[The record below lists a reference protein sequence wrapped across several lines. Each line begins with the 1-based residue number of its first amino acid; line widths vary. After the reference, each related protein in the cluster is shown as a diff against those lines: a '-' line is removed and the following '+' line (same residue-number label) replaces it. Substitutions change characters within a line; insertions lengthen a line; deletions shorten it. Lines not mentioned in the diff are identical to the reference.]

1 MSVHVTSPIWK
12 LNRKH
17 GLNSTQKLILL
28 KMGDCAWDDGSNAY
42 PAVDTIAEETCL
54 DSRTIQR
61 NLRMLEA
68 EGWITVQEEATHDFP
83 TKYRIA
89 LEMIEGKLREGATP
103 PLQDQDEVTPTS
115 RGGNGSDEGGRK
127 VQAGVAENPN
137 GDGTVPPKPSVNPS
151 DKPSEES
158 LESSPKPN
166 KANSKPKR
174 PQRVEMDRIR
184 KLAED
189 TFSELTE
196 LQTPFDKREANKRW
210 WRPLLAICD
219 VAKWDEHDL
228 DLLLRATFLRMEDLT
243 YDAPDQWVKTA
254 RSVYAEIRRGSYKPP
269 GSTLAMS
276 VLASYHAEAKART
289 DADHRRRPN

>member
-17 GLNSTQKLILL
+17 GLNATQKLILL

-42 PAVDTIAEETCL
+42 PKVDTIANECCL

-61 NLRMLEA
+61 NLRMLEKDK
-68 EGWITVQEEATHDFP
+68 WIQVQEEATHDFP
-83 TKYRIA
+83 TKYQIN
-89 LEMIEGKLREGATP
+89 LSKISDVLREGAAP
-103 PLQDQDEVTPTS
+103 PLDESTETTATY
-115 RGGNGSDEGGRK
+115 RGGNGSDEEGRK
-127 VQAGVAENPN
+127 VQAGVAQNTN
-137 GDGTVPPKPSVNPS
+137 GGGTVPPEPSVNPS

-166 KANSKPKR
+166 KSNSKPKR
-174 PQRVEMDRIR
+174 PPRVEMDRIR
-184 KLAED
+184 KFAED

-196 LQTPFDKREANKRW
+196 LETPFDKREANKRW
-210 WRPLLAICD
+210 WRPLLSICD

-276 VLASYHAEAKART
+276 VLASYHAEAKKRVNE
-289 DADHRRRPN
+289 DHGRRPN